1 MSAQE
6 KSSNAGHWYDAKRA
20 EEVVDA
26 YNKGGGSSLVA
37 DEFVA
42 QSVLP
47 ARTGGTRDFS
57 YIAPEL
63 PEFNSANCVGCMDC
77 VTNCPD
83 TAILGRIATQ
93 QDLDKAVANVS
104 DPSHKEYLEA
114 QFGKTVK
121 YYNQFEKKREK
132 DPAQP
137 EGALFGIYIDP
148 TKCKGCGECVEV
160 CGSHEALKMI
170 KKTPENL
177 PTYLETFGFF
187 KSMPPSPDIYIN
199 KVDKRDIMLK
209 EGNIRMY
216 AGGAGSC
223 MGCGEAS
230 VLRQMLALTHDKVG
244 DRFGIVASTGCN
256 TVYGS
261 TYPYNPYAVPW
272 TNSLFEN
279 GPTDAMGV
287 RAFWDQNGHHDWVLW
302 NIGGDGAMM
311 DIGFQALSRML
322 MSGMNIKVLVM
333 DTQVYSNTGGQQ
345 STSSYTAQESK
356 MGAYGKEHHGKPER
370 RKELGMIC
378 MMHPNVYVAQ
388 TIGANTTHFYKAIER
403 ALSFNGPAVINVFT
417 TCQPEHGVADNMAA
431 HQARLAVQT
440 RAFPIFTYDPEQGDT
455 IAEHFSLAGNPNP
468 DRDWAQWKADDGTM
482 IDYDFYQ
489 WARTEGRF
497 KKHFDKDGNP
507 TTPEIATARA
517 DRLANWRFLQE
528 MAGVANKDRIAER
541 EAKKAATAAAK

>member
-1 MSAQE
+1 MSSQE
-6 KSSNAGHWYDAKRA
+6 KTQQNNWYNYDRAK
-20 EEVVDA
+20 EVVDA
-26 YNKGGGSSLVA
+26 YNHGAGSIQPA
-37 DEFVA
+37 DAFVA
-42 QSVLP
+42 QSILP
-47 ARTGGTRDFS
+47 ARTGATRDFS

-63 PEFNSANCVGCMDC
+63 PEYDSNNCVGCMDC

-83 TAILGRIATQ
+83 TAILGRITTQ
-93 QDLDKAVANVS
+93 EELDKALATVS
-104 DPSHKEYLEA
+104 DENHRTYLKE
-114 QFGKTVK
+114 QFAKTVK
-121 YYNQFEKKREK
+121 YFNQFEKKREK
-132 DPAQP
+132 DASLPA
-137 EGALFGIYIDP
+137 GALFGIYIDP

-160 CGSHEALKMI
+160 CGTHDALKMI

-187 KSMPPSPDIYIN
+187 KQLPPSPETHIN
-199 KVDKRDIMLK
+199 KVDKRDIMLRD
-209 EGNIRMY
+209 GNIRMY

-230 VLRQMLALTHDKVG
+230 VLRQMLAITHDKVG

-279 GPTDAMGV
+279 GPTDAMGI
-287 RAFWDQNGHHDWVLW
+287 RAFWDQNGHHDWALW

-322 MSGMNIKVLVM
+322 MSGMNIKVMVL

-356 MGAYGKEHHGKPER
+356 MGAYGKSHHGKPER
-370 RKELGMIC
+370 RKELGTLC

-388 TIGANTTHFYKAIER
+388 TIGANTTHFYKAVER
-403 ALSFNGPAVINVFT
+403 ALDYDGPAVIMVYT
-417 TCQPEHGVADNMAA
+417 TCQPEHGVADNLAA
-431 HQARLAVQT
+431 QQARLAVQS
-440 RAFPIFTYDPEQGDT
+440 RAFPVFTYDPEAGDT
-455 IAEHFSLAGNPNP
+455 IRERFSLAGNPNP
-468 DRDWAQWKADDGTM
+468 DRDWAQVKGEDGQMTNF
-482 IDYDFYQ
+482 DFHG

-497 KKHFDKDGNP
+497 KKHYDKAGNP
-507 TTPEIATARA
+507 ITTEIEQAKA
-517 DRLANWRFLQE
+517 DRLSNWHLLQE
-528 MAGVANKDRIAER
+528 LAGVDNKDRIAAR
-541 EAKKAATAAAK
+541 EAAKAAKAGA